1 MIFEIPSH
9 PSCCIWLY
17 LFQQL
22 CCLLSWPSSTNKADT
37 HQPGSLCISQ
47 FTSTGFPSKWKAAH
61 FPSVYLAVPSGWG
74 APILLFSSQQ
84 HPCRH
89 QAQLLVGPYGDA
101 SALLCMLMA
110 FATQAHSKHRSDFLS
125 LVPEYSKNTK
135 PQIKELN
142 ELSAWFRS
150 IQNLRAAFCA
160 LRHSLTF
167 NSNCEREKKCSDNL
181 TAIWQLSLKTQWAEL
196 PQSITSHIA

>member
-1 MIFEIPSH
+1 MILSFPATLLPSFVTLQH
-9 PSCCIWLY
+9 KQGWYTPAWQPMY
-17 LFQQL
+17 LTIHL
-22 CCLLSWPSSTNKADT
+22 HRISLKMKSST
-37 HQPGSLCISQ
+37 
-47 FTSTGFPSKWKAAH
+47 

-74 APILLFSSQQ
+74 APILLFPAQQ
-84 HPCRH
+84 HSCRH
-89 QAQLLVGPYGDA
+89 QAQLLVGPYGDT
-101 SALLCMLMA
+101 SAPLCMLMA
-110 FATQAHSKHRSDFLS
+110 FAMQAHSKHWSDFLS